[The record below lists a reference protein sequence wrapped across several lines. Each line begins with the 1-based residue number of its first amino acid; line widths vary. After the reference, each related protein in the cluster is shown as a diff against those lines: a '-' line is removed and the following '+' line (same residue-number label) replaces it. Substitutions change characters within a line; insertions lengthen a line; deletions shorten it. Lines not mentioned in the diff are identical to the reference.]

1 MDFILFSL
9 ALLLWLCAGCGAV
22 LLIAPRGRAM
32 SLIEVLSLAVLLGA
46 ATISFALFCLGFGLS
61 GLALRSAVT
70 VLCLVLG
77 GAGWAR
83 QRRSLIKIAWPS
95 RPSITDCFF
104 LSVLVIQTSFVVWLS
119 LRNTFGWDGLFNWE
133 SKAHLACI
141 NSGVI
146 PLQYFSDP
154 SRAWSHPEYPL
165 FLPLTQSWFYSWLG
179 SCHQGLIKL
188 IFPPFYLSGLGLLYV
203 SGSRMGGSRLHGW
216 LPAMMLP
223 FVPLAIFR
231 DGSATSGYADFP
243 LAVCYLA
250 AAIYV
255 AEYWKSGASD
265 ALRLT
270 ACLSALLPW
279 VKQDGTILWL
289 VIAVLIAVKGVA
301 RKQLKGPLA
310 AIMPGLLVALSWIVF
325 VRVVKAPFM
334 DAFLPVR
341 PATLWAHLDRWPPV
355 VKAMYSEMADWT
367 HWSLMWP
374 GLLLALP
381 LTRSAERRAQ
391 VVALLTAVIAPV
403 ILYSW
408 VYVFSSLQY
417 MEHVTSSLSRLLLQV
432 TPVAVLILGLSIPR
446 YRARDSETPTRT
458 QTAKDEHRRNA

>member
-1 MDFILFSL
+1 
-9 ALLLWLCAGCGAV
+9 V
-22 LLIAPRGRAM
+22 LL
-32 SLIEVLSLAVLLGA
+32 
-46 ATISFALFCLGFGLS
+46 
-61 GLALRSAVT
+61 
-70 VLCLVLG
+70 
-77 GAGWAR
+77 
-83 QRRSLIKIAWPS
+83 
-95 RPSITDCFF
+95 
-104 LSVLVIQTSFVVWLS
+104 IQTSFVVWLS

-188 IFPPFYLSGLGLLYV
+188 IFPPFYLAALGLLYV
-203 SGSRMGGSRLHGW
+203 SGSRTGGSRVHGW
-216 LPAMMLP
+216 LPAMMLF

-250 AAIYV
+250 AAVYV

-265 ALRLT
+265 ALRL
-270 ACLSALLPW
+270 ASCLSALLPW

-289 VIAVLIAVKGVA
+289 VIAVLIAVKGVS
-301 RKQLKGPLA
+301 RKQLKAPLA

-381 LTRSAERRAQ
+381 MTRSTERRAQ
-391 VVALLTAVIAPV
+391 IIALLMAVIAPV
-403 ILYSW
+403 TLYSW

-446 YRARDSETPTRT
+446 YRARDSETPART
-458 QTAKDEHRRNA
+458 QTATNEHRRNS